1 MPAALLAA
9 LALLA
14 APPAVPPS
22 LKAQAARV
30 SITRDS
36 WGIAHVHGRSDA
48 DAVFGMAYAQAEDDF
63 HRVEVNYL
71 TALGRLAEAEGE
83 ARIWQD
89 LRQRLYVDPEDLKAK
104 YRASPAWLRRIM
116 DGWAGGLNLYLD
128 SHPGVKPM
136 VLTRFEPWMALSF
149 TEGSI
154 GGDIE
159 RIDLKALQAFY
170 DGREPKAV
178 ARAEPSLAWRE
189 PSGSNGIAIAPKNT
203 RDGHALLLINPH
215 TSFYFRSE
223 LQVTS
228 DEGLNAYGAA
238 TWGQPFIYQG
248 WNPHVGWM
256 HTSSGV
262 DAVDEFIE
270 LPLWSM
276 QVCLHHSAP
285 GCEMKR
291 LPGWSYTWGGG
302 DRPVME
308 KAVTLRWKGAGGR
321 LSSRTFTTL
330 HTHRGPIVRQ
340 EGDRARKENER
351 WIAFAMMYKPVEAL
365 EQSFLRTKARDA
377 RQFEF
382 ISNQHRANSSNNTLL
397 ADDQGRIAYLHP
409 QFIPRRRSGRDYT
422 HPVPGFDPDVDWDG
436 EIDPLWAPRML
447 DPPSGYVYNSN
458 DAPWNVAGRGT
469 LKASDFPAYM
479 DQNGFN
485 ARSEHALEVLD
496 GHRDFTLESLRA
508 AAYDSHL
515 PAFDHLIPP
524 LVRAWEALP
533 AGDARRARLA
543 APVAALRAWDRR
555 WAADSVATSVA
566 VFWGERLWAL
576 AAPAAR
582 AAKLPPL
589 EWMATGASDA
599 QRLDALD
606 AAVARLAADFGR
618 WATPWGEINRFQRL
632 DDAIAPHFDDTKP
645 SIPVAFASAQWGS
658 LASFGAKAYPN
669 TKRLYGSSGNSFV
682 AAVEFGPRVR
692 AVAVTAGGESGDPG
706 SRHFADQAG
715 RYASGDLRPVWF
727 HPDEVRAHAVRTYRP
742 GER

>member
-1 MPAALLAA
+1 MPLPILGPALLAA
-9 LALLA
+9 AVLA
-14 APPAVPPS
+14 AAPAADLPR
-22 LKAQAARV
+22 LRAQAARV
-30 SITRDS
+30 SIARDS
-36 WGIAHVHGRSDA
+36 WGVAHVHGRSDA

-71 TALGRLAEAEGE
+71 TALGRMAEAEGE
-83 ARIWQD
+83 ARLWQD

-104 YRASPAWLRRIM
+104 YAASPAWLRAIM
-116 DGWAGGLNLYLD
+116 DGWAGGLNLYLATHRD
-128 SHPGVKPM
+128 VKPM
-136 VLTRFEPWMALSF
+136 VLNRFEPWMALSF

-170 DGREPKAV
+170 DGPQPRAV

-203 RDGHALLLINPH
+203 KDGHALLLINPH

-228 DEGLNAYGAA
+228 DAGLNAYGAA

-262 DAVDEFIE
+262 DAVDEFRIE
-270 LPLWSM
+270 
-276 QVCLHHSAP
+276 P
-285 GCEMKR
+285 GGSLAIC
-291 LPGWSYTWGGG
+291 G
-302 DRPVME
+302 DRPGCDLHGDGRE
-308 KAVTLRWKGAGGR
+308 TYGFGRETRPILRSPVILKWRTGSGA
-321 LSSRTFTTL
+321 LASRTFITL
-330 HTHRGPIVRQ
+330 HTHRGPVV
-340 EGDRARKENER
+340 RKEGER
-351 WIAFAMMYKPVEAL
+351 WIAFAMMYRPVEAL
-365 EQSFLRTKARDA
+365 EQSFLRTKSGSVAAFRAVSD
-377 RQFEF
+377 RYK
-382 ISNQHRANSSNNTLL
+382 ANSSNNTLL
-397 ADDQGRIAYLHP
+397 ADAAGHIAYLHP
-409 QFIPRRRSGRDYT
+409 QFIPKRDSRFDYAK
-422 HPVPGFDPDVDWDG
+422 PVDGSDPAADWAGDTPAA
-436 EIDPLWAPRML
+436 DTPHAV

-469 LKASDFPAYM
+469 LKASAYPAYM
-479 DQNGFN
+479 DQNGSN
-485 ARSEHALEVLD
+485 ARTEHALEVLD
-496 GHRDFTLESLRA
+496 GRRGFTLESLRA

-515 PAFDHLIPP
+515 PAFEHLISP

-533 AGDARRARLA
+533 AADPLRARLA
-543 APVAALRAWDRR
+543 APVATLRGWDRR

-589 EWMATGASDA
+589 DWMAAGAGDA
-599 QRLDALD
+599 QRLEALD
-606 AAVARLAADFGR
+606 SAVAKLAADFGR
-618 WATPWGEINRFQRL
+618 WDTPWGEINRFQRL
-632 DDAIAPHFDDTKP
+632 DDSIAPRFDDARP
-645 SIPVAFASAQWGS
+645 SIPVPFASAQWGS

-669 TKRLYGSSGNSFV
+669 TKRWYGSSGNSFV

-692 AVAVTAGGESGDPG
+692 ALAVTAGGESGDPA
-706 SRHFADQAG
+706 SPHFADQSA
-715 RYASGDLRPVWF
+715 RYAAGDLREVWF
-727 HPDEVRAHAVRTYRP
+727 HPDQVRVHTVRTYRP
-742 GER
+742 GS